1 MIKIRRTIKN
11 GLNLLLIAFFLV
23 SCSDNKATLSPL
35 ADDTVI
41 LAYGDSLTY
50 GIGANSA
57 TQSYPAVL
65 HELTGFT
72 VINAGISGE
81 VTAQGLRRLPMV
93 LETVKPNLVILC
105 HGGNDLIRRLGKEQL
120 KSNLDQM
127 ITLIKNSGAEVVLLG
142 VPSFNLTLAVPDL
155 YAELAEI
162 HQLPIDSD
170 LLPMLERDPKMKSD
184 QIHPNA
190 AGYSVMA
197 TTIQSLLLE
206 AGALNSI

>member
-11 GLNLLLIAFFLV
+11 GLSLLLIAFFLA

-50 GIGANSA
+50 GIGANAA

-65 HELTGFT
+65 QKLTGFT

-81 VTAQGLRRLPMV
+81 VTAQGLQRLPMV
-93 LETVKPNLVILC
+93 LKNVKPNLVILC

-120 KSNLDQM
+120 KSNLNKM
-127 ITLIKNSGAEVVLLG
+127 ITLIQASGAEVVLLG
-142 VPSFNLTLAVPDL
+142 VPNFNLMLSVPEL
-155 YAELAEI
+155 YSELAEAYN
-162 HQLPIDSD
+162 LPIDIE
-170 LLPMLERDPKMKSD
+170 LLSKLERDPKMKSD

-197 TTIQSLLLE
+197 TVVQKLLVE
-206 AGALNSI
+206 AGAL